1 MFWKI
6 VFNQALHRWGIT
18 LLVFLAMVSLVT
30 LYVYLLNASRFT
42 NRSIQLIMK
51 GMGHNMLILPEQA
64 DRLDTYLCTDA
75 QPLFPDQVTHR
86 LAQSPQLF
94 SKYYVSVLQR
104 RLTIQG
110 VDCLLTGIEP
120 VERSDETREKG
131 NMVKPL
137 SRGNAR
143 LGAEVADRLGVQVGD
158 EMRVMDRVF
167 EVSEILEPQGTEQD
181 FRVFIALEECQE
193 MLGHTGNINVIW
205 AFECLEHGGPLHEI
219 EELQGK
225 MLAEVQPGFKHVS
238 IMPIARGRFLTRQNT
253 TQTLRYLLGIVCAA
267 TVLIIAI
274 NGVHEVAERR
284 REVGI
289 LSAMGV
295 SFPYIAALYFVK
307 FFVLAVS
314 ASVTGFLVGS
324 LLAVHI
330 TSDFLVTKTQG
341 VAVLWS
347 DLPSVTLLTCAVA
360 AGAMVLPMVQ
370 LLRMDPNA
378 TLVEE

>member
-6 VFNQALHRWGIT
+6 VLNQALHRWGIT
-18 LLVFLAMVSLVT
+18 LLIFLAMVSLVS
-30 LYVYLLNASRFT
+30 LYVYLLNTSRFT

-51 GMGHNMLILPEQA
+51 QMGHNMLILPEQA
-64 DRLDTYLCTDA
+64 DRFDTYLCTDA
-75 QPLFPDQVTHR
+75 QVFFPDQVTHR
-86 LAQSPQLF
+86 LAQSTQLF
-94 SKYYVSVLQR
+94 SRYYVSVLQQR
-104 RLTIQG
+104 ITVG
-110 VDCLLTGIEP
+110 GTDCLLTGIEP
-120 VERSDETREKG
+120 VERVDETREKG
-131 NMVKPL
+131 NMVRPL
-137 SRGNAR
+137 SPANAR
-143 LGAEVADRLGVQVGD
+143 LGAEVAKRLRLQVGD
-158 EMRVMDRVF
+158 EVRVLDRVF
-167 EVSEILEPQGTEQD
+167 EVSQVVEPQGTEQD
-181 FRVFIALEECQE
+181 FRLFVPLRECQE
-193 MLGHTGNINVIW
+193 MLGQSGNINVIW
-205 AFECLEHGGPLHEI
+205 AFECLHHGGPLHEI
-219 EELQGK
+219 EELQAA

-295 SFPYIAALYFVK
+295 SFPRILALYFTKV
-307 FFVLAVS
+307 FVLAVA
-314 ASVTGFLVGS
+314 ASVTGFLTGS

-330 TSDFLVTKTQG
+330 TSDFLVTHTQN
-341 VAVLWS
+341 VAVLWH

-360 AGAMVLPMVQ
+360 AVAMALPMVQ

-378 TLVEE
+378 TLIEE